1 MSQVVTR
8 IAPLLLDPC
17 TSGQR
22 EQLYLTGCMHAEE
35 MESFISELRI
45 QTEKESTPEA
55 TEVILNGLNWLGLD
69 YDDEIV
75 SQFERAPRHIEIA
88 HTLLKNGKA
97 YKCFSTSD
105 EIQEFKD
112 AARKKGT
119 STLFKSPWRDA
130 DPSTHPNSS
139 YVIRI
144 KSPENGETIV
154 KDEVQGEV
162 TFKNNQLD
170 DMVLLRS
177 DGSPVYM
184 LAVVVDDYDMGVT
197 HVIREMIT

>member
-8 IAPLLLDPC
+8 IAPSPTGSIHIGTARTALFNW
-17 TSGQR
+17 
-22 EQLYLTGCMHAEE
+22 LYARGRNGK
-35 MESFISELRI
+35 FYIRI
-45 QTEKESTPEA
+45 EDTDRKRSTPEA

-112 AARKKGT
+112 AARKKERP
-119 STLFKSPWRDA
+119 LYLKPLEDA

-197 HVIREMIT
+197 HVIGEMIT